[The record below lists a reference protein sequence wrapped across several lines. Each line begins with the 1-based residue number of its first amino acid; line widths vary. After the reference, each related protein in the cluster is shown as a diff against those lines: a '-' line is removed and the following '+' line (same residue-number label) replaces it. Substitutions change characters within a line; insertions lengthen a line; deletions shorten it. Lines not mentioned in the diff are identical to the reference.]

1 MRYRQYRGN
10 RRYRGYSETGKTAIH
25 GIQEYTNISRTQ
37 DIFLIND
44 FHDYNINYELY
55 IIDN

>member
-25 GIQEYTNISRTQ
+25 GIQECSGNKDTWDTGNKRDTY
-37 DIFLIND
+37 L
-44 FHDYNINYELY
+44 
-55 IIDN
+55 